1 MKKQWVPVKESE
13 TVSETYQ
20 RLQDEGYLIVGR
32 REVPVFEERD
42 GEPVPVKQ
50 QIEFCITMP
59 KDER

>member
-1 MKKQWVPVKESE
+1 MKKQWVPVKESV
-13 TVSETYQ
+13 TVSEAYQ